1 MKCITLCNCMVLLFL
16 VFLPAL
22 SGISGNLE
30 QKTILLTTKQLI
42 QYTVLE
48 IKFWSLKYRTVFK
61 IRKTLSKFPTV
72 LSHFRQFSN
81 TSDCINLLKLY
92 ATSVIILLGNVLVNI
107 CSEISKIWLILW
119 MVYTCNVKG
128 YEYTLHRWRRLPV
141 MSDCSRPYQ

>member
-1 MKCITLCNCMVLLFL
+1 MVLLFL

-30 QKTILLTTKQLI
+30 QKTILPTTKQLI

-48 IKFWSLKYRTVFK
+48 IKFWSLKYRTVVK

-128 YEYTLHRWRRLPV
+128 LEEVEKLGRNECTLHRWRRSPV

>member
-1 MKCITLCNCMVLLFL
+1 MVLLFL

-48 IKFWSLKYRTVFK
+48 IKFWSLKYRTVVK

-119 MVYTCNVKG
+119 MVYTCNVRGLEEVEKLREMNVWCS
-128 YEYTLHRWRRLPV
+128 YFASLANIT
-141 MSDCSRPYQ
+141 SDEWL